1 MIKAIAQN
9 CAKTE
14 GPTKK
19 IDKINFEVHRP
30 RSVFHLLTLNE
41 VLRKLPQFGGQ
52 DRQILCFLEFS
63 KKRKMAKFKSKNLC
77 DEILKINNLR

>member
-30 RSVFHLLTLNE
+30 RSVFNLLTLNE

-52 DRQILCFLEFS
+52 DCQILYFSEFS
-63 KKRKMAKFKSKNLC
+63 KKKKNG
-77 DEILKINNLR
+77 